1 MFPHILR
8 NVALLSTQCQRVA
21 CARRSV
27 NCTVRLVHVERSS
40 HVHLYSTLTVKGLRV
55 HRVIKIFEQLIFGSR
70 SSKQFS
76 NLAFEDLDE
85 DLPEVTHRDE
95 IFMETKFKELEGD

>member
-1 MFPHILR
+1 M
-8 NVALLSTQCQRVA
+8 A

-27 NCTVRLVHVERSS
+27 SCTVRLVHVVHSS
-40 HVHLYSTLTVKGLRV
+40 HVHFYSTLTVKGLRV
-55 HRVIKIFEQLIFGSR
+55 HHVIKIFEQLIFGSR

-76 NLAFEDLDE
+76 TLAFEDLNE
-85 DLPEVTHRDE
+85 DLPEVTHRDQ